1 MRSQNPVDVFIIG
14 GGPAGLAAA
23 IAVRRHGL
31 TVAVV
36 DGAIPPIDKP
46 CGEGLMPDGLE
57 ALLKLGITV
66 PANACQPFR
75 GIRFVSGDQKAEAIF
90 PGRPAYGI
98 RRTVLHRI
106 LIDHAAEAGV
116 SMLWQTSVAGVNR
129 DGVFLANSFVPARW
143 IIGADG
149 SNSRVRRW
157 AGLDPHREKEIR
169 FGFRRHYRVAP
180 WSSFMELHWANDRQE
195 NDCLKNDSQIAD
207 SQIYVTPVSR
217 DEICLALVSSN
228 PHLRLDTAL
237 ADFPE
242 LAARLEGA
250 EVASSER
257 GAITVSRRLHHVY
270 RENVALIGD
279 ASGGVDAIT
288 GEGLCLGFRQAAL
301 LADCLAHNDLARYEG
316 EHRSLLRRPAM
327 VSRLMLLMGRRPRL
341 RRRIMQV
348 FESSPRSF
356 ARMLA
361 LHVGVGST
369 GDYIASGISLG
380 WRLLTA

>member
-23 IAVRRHGL
+23 IAARRRGL
-31 TVAVV
+31 SVAVA

-46 CGEGLMPDGLE
+46 CGEGLLPDGVE
-57 ALLKLGITV
+57 ALRELGITV
-66 PANACQPFR
+66 PANVCQPFR
-75 GIRFVSGDQKAEAIF
+75 GIRFVSGNQKVEAVF
-90 PGRPAYGI
+90 PRGPAYGI

-106 LIDHAAEAGV
+106 LVDHAADAGV
-116 SMLWQTSVAGVNR
+116 SMLWQTSVGGLNRQGVL
-129 DGVFLANSFVPARW
+129 LANSFIPARW
-143 IIGADG
+143 IVGADG
-149 SNSRVRRW
+149 SSSRVRRW
-157 AGLDPHREKEIR
+157 AGLDRHQKKETR

-180 WSSFMELHWANDRQE
+180 WSDFMELHWANDSHE
-195 NDCLKNDSQIAD
+195 ND
-207 SQIYVTPVSR
+207 SQIYVTPVGP
-217 DEICLALVSSN
+217 DEICVALVSSN
-228 PHLRLDTAL
+228 PHLRLDAAL

-242 LAARLEGA
+242 LAARLEHA
-250 EVASSER
+250 EAASSER

-270 RENVALIGD
+270 RDNIALIGD

-301 LADCLAHNDLARYEG
+301 LADSLAHDNLARYEF
-316 EHRSLLRRPAM
+316 EHRRLLRRPAM
-327 VSRLMLLMGRRPRL
+327 MSSLMLLTGRHPRL
-341 RRRIMQV
+341 RQHAMQV

-361 LHVGVGST
+361 LHVGDGST
-369 GDYIASGISLG
+369 RDHIANGISFG

>member
-23 IAVRRHGL
+23 IAARRRGL
-31 TVAVV
+31 SVAVA

-46 CGEGLMPDGLE
+46 CGEGLLPDGVE
-57 ALLKLGITV
+57 ALRELGITV
-66 PANACQPFR
+66 PANVCQPFR
-75 GIRFVSGDQKAEAIF
+75 GIRFVSGNQKVEAVF
-90 PGRPAYGI
+90 PRGPAYGI

-106 LIDHAAEAGV
+106 LVDHAADAGV
-116 SMLWQTSVAGVNR
+116 SMLWQTSVGGLNRQGVL
-129 DGVFLANSFVPARW
+129 LANSFVPARW
-143 IIGADG
+143 IVGADG
-149 SNSRVRRW
+149 SSSRVRRW
-157 AGLDPHREKEIR
+157 AGLDRHQKKETR

-180 WSSFMELHWANDRQE
+180 WSDFMELHWT
-195 NDCLKNDSQIAD
+195 NDSHEND
-207 SQIYVTPVSR
+207 SQIYVTPVGP
-217 DEICLALVSSN
+217 DEICVALVSSN
-228 PHLRLDTAL
+228 PHLRLDAAL

-242 LAARLEGA
+242 LAARLEHA
-250 EVASSER
+250 EAASSER

-270 RENVALIGD
+270 RDNIALIGD

-301 LADCLAHNDLARYEG
+301 LADSLAHDNLARYEF
-316 EHRSLLRRPAM
+316 EHRRLLRRPAM
-327 VSRLMLLMGRRPRL
+327 MSSLMLLTGRHPRL
-341 RRRIMQV
+341 RQHAMQV

-361 LHVGVGST
+361 LHVGDGST
-369 GDYIASGISLG
+369 RDHIANGISFG

>member
-1 MRSQNPVDVFIIG
+1 MRSQNPVDVFIVG

-23 IAVRRHGL
+23 IAARRRGL
-31 TVAVV
+31 TVAVA

-46 CGEGLMPDGLE
+46 CGEGLLPDGLD
-57 ALLKLGITV
+57 ALRELGITV

-75 GIRFVSGDQKAEAIF
+75 GIRFVSGNQRVEAVF
-90 PGRPAYGI
+90 PRGPACGI

-106 LIDHAAEAGV
+106 LIEHAADAGV
-116 SMLWQTSVAGVNR
+116 SMLWQTSVGGVNR
-129 DGVFLANSFVPARW
+129 EGVFLANGFVPARW
-143 IIGADG
+143 IVGADG
-149 SNSRVRRW
+149 SNSRVCRW
-157 AGLDPHREKEIR
+157 AGLDRHQKREIR

-180 WSSFMELHWANDRQE
+180 WSDFMELHFANNSKEHRS
-195 NDCLKNDSQIAD
+195 DSQAAD
-207 SQIYVTPVSR
+207 SQIYVTPVGP

-228 PHLRLDTAL
+228 PHLRLDAGL

-242 LAARLEGA
+242 LAARLESA
-250 EVASSER
+250 EAASSER

-270 RENVALIGD
+270 RDNLALIGD

-301 LADCLAHNDLARYEG
+301 LADCLAHNDLARYEI
-316 EHRSLLRRPAM
+316 EHRGLLRRPAM
-327 VSRLMLLMGRRPRL
+327 MSRVMLLIGRHARL
-341 RRRIMQV
+341 RRRVLQV

-356 ARMLA
+356 ARMLS
-361 LHVGVGST
+361 LHVGDGSA
-369 GDYIASGISLG
+369 GDYIADGISLG